1 MGEAFTWINLVLVTS
16 SCRGLGLA
24 RTLLDRCLA
33 DTKLRGQIALL
44 DATDQG
50 FPVYTKRGF
59 SGTTRLVRLKWSRD
73 DLTSSL
79 TESRDGGDTVEM
91 MVESDLSAV
100 QAMDRAVLGAD
111 RKALLASLWQRCPQ
125 AAWVLKGSRGEVRGF
140 LMGRGGRTARQLGP
154 LMVESARDAR
164 ALVSRALRQLK
175 GPVYIDVPEQHLV
188 WMGELSKLGFQ
199 PERRFR
205 RMGQEGV
212 MLETDWDHYFALAGP
227 DFA

>member
-1 MGEAFTWINLVLVTS
+1 
-16 SCRGLGLA
+16 
-24 RTLLDRCLA
+24 
-33 DTKLRGQIALL
+33 
-44 DATDQG
+44 
-50 FPVYTKRGF
+50 
-59 SGTTRLVRLKWSRD
+59 
-73 DLTSSL
+73 
-79 TESRDGGDTVEM
+79 
-91 MVESDLSAV
+91 
-100 QAMDRAVLGAD
+100 
-111 RKALLASLWQRCPQ
+111 
-125 AAWVLKGSRGEVRGF
+125 
-140 LMGRGGRTARQLGP
+140 
-154 LMVESARDAR
+154 MVESARDAR